1 MLCPNFLLSFF
12 RMANRNNKTSGK
24 DYTRDEV
31 MNAVTN
37 SYGIVSRVADALK
50 CTWATARK
58 YIEMYEDAKSLF
70 SDETERVLD
79 LAETKIIKAINLDDI
94 GTAKWLLA
102 NKGKHRGYNQ
112 QLEVTGKDGG
122 AIELKTISIIK
133 TREEVE

>member
-1 MLCPNFLLSFF
+1 
-12 RMANRNNKTSGK
+12 MANRNNKTSGK
-24 DYTRDEV
+24 DYTKDEV

-37 SYGIVSRVADALK
+37 SYGVVSRVADALK

-122 AIELKTISIIK
+122 AIEVKTISIIK
-133 TREEVE
+133 TREEIE